1 MKSSLMAAVRLVMLA
16 VGCGLF
22 CSLNNSVAAQPA
34 SGGAGGQAAADM
46 GSDFGYPLTDDGW
59 LDLRSLLVVSDGSR
73 SLGNHRARFNDSRDR
88 GSKIVCFDPVAG
100 DNDLADVYWWDGQRI
115 VDSAGRATNPDN
127 GETYGVD
134 PLLPNEKAVRPFRH
148 GVGMVRNADAD
159 PRLRTNDRDCSAVAG
174 GYPDWFLYRRGRTH
188 DTFDSSVVG
197 GRSEREPM
205 VVAAYGPRKDGRAII
220 APAIG
225 KRVSFQGKERTVRN
239 PMSGGTKGSDTA
251 WWHMVYSGLDVRA
264 PWSGLG
270 SHVAD
275 SYSGGP
281 VTAYAED
288 CRWAYGDGG
297 RMTYLPR
304 KTKIHRSVVAFCWRE
319 PSHNQGYYNSG
330 FRCSTTFDE
339 VIFYRNG
346 YKSDPRTNPDPR
358 RDIFSRNIYQG
369 GGAMMGHRYL
379 GVISANGGSGGPQMR
394 LGGQIERS
402 LIVEGYWYNSTNSNK
417 LVNPWLISSGQS
429 GRSALVRNNV
439 QLVFAFPSP
448 RDPDTAARKSSTAA
462 QPAWGY
468 SLASASFG
476 ALVEGNIISQAMLI
490 DELGVDE
497 SSRGHGI
504 DLSTAPDTYEDGR
517 NYSQQKNTIR
527 GNIVYRTGTGLQIQG
542 DWSDARGVVVE
553 NNVVVANSAIRNRAK
568 GIAGSEMLSL
578 RNNRFYANDGLPG
591 DSLFAAGNTAA
602 EYTSAAAAEGWPDP
616 NRTLK
621 RYVTEVLGLTPL
633 DWDDDPWLDPAARQA
648 RIKAGESYDPT
659 GMKTFMAVATNMR
672 RGGAEVAP
680 STGKPSWTGDYRWD
694 ERLTGPA
701 VVNWI
706 RAGFGLPA
714 VGRPRTER

>member
-1 MKSSLMAAVRLVMLA
+1 MKRRLIAAVVLVVVA
-16 VGCGLF
+16 VGCDLL
-22 CSLNNSVAAQPA
+22 SSSNDSVAAPPA
-34 SGGAGGQAAADM
+34 SGDVSGPAAADV
-46 GSDFGYPLTDDGW
+46 GGDPRLPLADDGW
-59 LDLRSLLVVSDGSR
+59 LDLHALLVASDGSR
-73 SLGNHRARFNDSRDR
+73 ILGNHRARFNDSRDR
-88 GSKIVCFDPVAG
+88 GSKIIFFDSLAG
-100 DNDLADVYWWDGQRI
+100 ENDSADVYWWDGQRI
-115 VDSAGRATNPDN
+115 VDSAGRSANPDN
-127 GETYGVD
+127 GEAYGAD
-134 PLLPNEKAVRPFRH
+134 PLLPNQKAIRPFRH

-188 DTFDSSVVG
+188 DTFDSLLVG

-205 VVAAYGPRKDGRAII
+205 VIAAYGPRKDGRAII
-220 APAIG
+220 DPAEG
-225 KRVSFQGKERTVRN
+225 KRVSFHGNQRRVCN
-239 PMSGGTKGSDTA
+239 PMSGGTQGADKA
-251 WWHMVYSGLDVRA
+251 WWHMVYSGLDIRA

-270 SHVAD
+270 SHVGD

-288 CRWAYGDGG
+288 CRWAHGDGG

-304 KTKIHRSVVAFCWRE
+304 KTTIRRSVVAFCWRQDG
-319 PSHNQGYYNSG
+319 HNQGYYNSG

-346 YKSDPRTNPDPR
+346 YKSDPRADPDPR

-379 GVISANGGSGGPQMR
+379 GVISADGGSGGPQMR
-394 LGGQIERS
+394 LGGRIERS
-402 LIVEGYWYNSTNSNK
+402 LILEGYWFHSTDSNK
-417 LVNPWLISSGQS
+417 LVNPWLTGSGQS
-429 GRSALVRNNV
+429 GQSVLARNNV
-439 QLVFAFPSP
+439 QLVFAFPTP
-448 RDPDTAARKSSTAA
+448 RDPDTAVRKSSTAA

-490 DELGVDE
+490 DELGVGE
-497 SSRGHGI
+497 GARGHGI
-504 DLSTAPDTYEDGR
+504 DLSTAVNTYQDGR
-517 NYSQQKNTIR
+517 SYSQQNNKIR

-542 DWSDARGVVVE
+542 NWSDARGVVFE
-553 NNVVVANSAIRNRAK
+553 NNVVVANSAVRNRAE
-568 GIAGSEMLSL
+568 GITGPEVLSL
-578 RNNRFYANDGLPG
+578 RKNRFYANDGLPG
-591 DSLFAAGNTAA
+591 DGKFASSNTTGAYA
-602 EYTSAAAAEGWPDP
+602 NAAAAEGWPDP

-621 RYVTEVLGLTPL
+621 RYVTEVLGLTL
-633 DWDDDPWLDPAARQA
+633 LSWDEDPWLDAAARKA
-648 RIKAGESYDPT
+648 RSQAGESYDPT

-672 RGGAEVAP
+672 RGGSQAVP

-701 VVNWI
+701 VVDWI

-714 VGRPRTER
+714 VE

>member
-1 MKSSLMAAVRLVMLA
+1 MKRASMAVVGLVTLS
-16 VGCGLF
+16 VGCALVYPLSNG
-22 CSLNNSVAAQPA
+22 VAAPPA
-34 SGGAGGQAAADM
+34 SRDADGQETADA
-46 GSDFGYPLTDDGW
+46 SDDFAYALTDDDW
-59 LDLRSLLVVSDGSR
+59 LDLRSLLVISDGSR

-88 GSKIVCFDPVAG
+88 GSKIVFFDPVG
-100 DNDLADVYWWDGQRI
+100 GNNDSAEVYWWDGQRI
-115 VDSAGRATNPDN
+115 IDSAGRAANPDN
-127 GETYGVD
+127 GAAYGVD
-134 PLLPNEKAVRPFRH
+134 PLLPNEKAIRPFRL

-188 DTFDSSVVG
+188 DTFDSSLVG

-205 VVAAYGPRKDGRAII
+205 VVAAYGPREDGRAII
-220 APAIG
+220 DPAIA
-225 KRVSFQGKERTVRN
+225 KRVRFQGKERTVRN
-239 PMSGGTKGSDTA
+239 PMSGGTKGADTA

-264 PWSGLG
+264 PWTGLG

-346 YKSDPRTNPDPR
+346 YKSDPRKDPDPR

-369 GGAMMGHRYL
+369 GGAMMGHRYF
-379 GVISANGGSGGPQMR
+379 GIISADGGSGGPQMR

-402 LIVEGYWYNSTNSNK
+402 LIVEGYWFSSTNSNK
-417 LVNPWLISSGQS
+417 LVNPWLTSSGQS

-439 QLVFAFPSP
+439 QLVFAFPTP
-448 RDPDTAARKSSTAA
+448 RDPDTAVRKSSTAA

-476 ALVEGNIISQAMLI
+476 ALVEGNVISQAMLI
-490 DELGVDE
+490 DDLGVDE
-497 SSRGHGI
+497 GRRGHGI
-504 DLSTAPDTYEDGR
+504 DISTAPETYEDGR

-542 DWSDARGVVVE
+542 DWPDVRNVVVE
-553 NNVVVANSAIRNRAK
+553 DNVFVANHAIRNRAS
-568 GIAGSEMLSL
+568 GVAGPEILNL
-578 RNNRFYANDGLPG
+578 RNNRFYANEDLQGDNSLVPG
-591 DSLFAAGNTAA
+591 SRLNEYTIAA
-602 EYTSAAAAEGWPDP
+602 EKEGWPDP
-616 NRTLK
+616 NRTLR
-621 RYVTEVLGLTPL
+621 RYVTEVLGLTLL
-633 DWDDDPWLDPAARQA
+633 DWADDPWLDPNAREAAA
-648 RIKAGESYDPT
+648 KAGEAYDPT
-659 GMKTFMAVATNMR
+659 GMKTFMSIATNMR
-672 RGGAEVAP
+672 RGGVDAIP
-680 STGKPSWTGDYRWD
+680 NSGKPSWTSDYRWD
-694 ERLTGPA
+694 TRLTGPA

-706 RAGFGLPA
+706 RAGFGLRAGP
-714 VGRPRTER
+714 